1 MLFLWAD
8 EGWYRLLCHLAGV
21 TPPHYL
27 LRGLFPSVFSIWAE
41 FSTPQTPAVLKTIF
55 PTYRILGWF
64 FQHFKNTAP
73 LPPGLHGSMVIWM
86 TIPLKVKHNFFSGC
100 FHNVFVVFRFQQFTM
115 CPGMDLFGL
124 ILLLVKLTQLLE
136 SVDLCLSPN
145 LESFQHYFF
154 STAFFSSPSVALMT
168 QMLHLFSCSTSSV
181 HFFGIFF

>member
-1 MLFLWAD
+1 
-8 EGWYRLLCHLAGV
+8 
-21 TPPHYL
+21 
-27 LRGLFPSVFSIWAE
+27 
-41 FSTPQTPAVLKTIF
+41 
-55 PTYRILGWF
+55 
-64 FQHFKNTAP
+64 
-73 LPPGLHGSMVIWM
+73 M